1 MEAPKRSNY
10 KKRAVQVSPS
20 TSSQNKNKIWCRI
33 SRLKIFLSKTSPEN
47 QKLTGHMSHFI
58 NEVIIENAFSCEIF
72 GFPEEDLKPRLDD
85 ASNDM
90 LFDETGQLM
99 WNLYLAEFI
108 SQTSIDISTVKMW
121 MLEAGS
127 WQLLT
132 VLDNETH
139 KYSYEIATTFHS
151 SNTRFC

>member
-1 MEAPKRSNY
+1 
-10 KKRAVQVSPS
+10 
-20 TSSQNKNKIWCRI
+20 
-33 SRLKIFLSKTSPEN
+33 
-47 QKLTGHMSHFI
+47 MSHFI

-127 WQLLT
+127 
-132 VLDNETH
+132 
-139 KYSYEIATTFHS
+139 
-151 SNTRFC
+151 